1 MTIIIADDSPI
12 LRNRLK
18 SLLSSCVSIEIIG
31 EADNGA
37 EAVRIILEKKPDMA
51 IIDVRMPEM
60 NGIEV
65 LMKVKKMKSNTRIC
79 ILTNHPYRQYRE
91 RCLAEGALHFFDK
104 NQDIQLMIEV
114 MNNYG
119 KTFSKV

>member
-12 LRNRLK
+12 LRNRLIG
-18 SLLSSCVSIEIIG
+18 LLRSCVSVEIIG

-65 LMKVKKMKSNTRIC
+65 LMKIKKLQSKTRIC
-79 ILTNHPYRQYRE
+79 VLTNHPYRQYRE
-91 RCLAEGALHFFDK
+91 RCIAEGALHFFDK
-104 NQDIQLMIEV
+104 NQDIQLMIDV
-114 MNNYG
+114 INNYS
-119 KTFSKV
+119 KTFRNA

>member
-18 SLLSSCVSIEIIG
+18 SLLGSCVGIEIIG
-31 EADNGA
+31 EADNGT
-37 EAVRIILEKKPDMA
+37 EAVRIILEKKPDIA

-65 LMKVKKMKSNTRIC
+65 LMKLKEMKSKTRIC
-79 ILTNHPYRQYRE
+79 ILTNYPYRQYRE
-91 RCLAEGALHFFDK
+91 RCIAEGALHFFDK

-119 KTFSKV
+119 NTFEKV

>member
-12 LRNRLK
+12 LRNRLIG
-18 SLLSSCVSIEIIG
+18 LLGSCVNVEIIG

-37 EAVRIILEKKPDMA
+37 EAVRIILEKKPDLA

-65 LMKVKKMKSNTRIC
+65 LMKLKQMKSKTRIC
-79 ILTNHPYRQYRE
+79 VLTNHPYRQYRE
-91 RCLAEGALHFFDK
+91 RCIAEGALYFFDK
-104 NQDIQLMIEV
+104 NHDIQLMIEV
-114 MNNYG
+114 VNNYC
-119 KTFSKV
+119 KTFSKA